1 MLKRRRAQSCKL
13 DECVFFIK
21 NFFFVLHLFYF
32 LKDDE
37 TYIKYHSVRISWGKK
52 MTTAFC
58 FVYTPA
64 KRDFCNHKIFI

>member
-32 LKDDE
+32 LKNDE

-52 MTTAFC
+52 NDDCVLFRSHTGKTRFL
-58 FVYTPA
+58 
-64 KRDFCNHKIFI
+64 